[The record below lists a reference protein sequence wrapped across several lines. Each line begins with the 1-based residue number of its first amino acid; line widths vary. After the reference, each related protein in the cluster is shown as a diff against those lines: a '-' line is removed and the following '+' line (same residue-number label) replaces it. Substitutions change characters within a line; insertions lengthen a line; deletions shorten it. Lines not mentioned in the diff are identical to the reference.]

1 MSTATVALMG
11 HLARHGFT
19 IDDDLVGGALAA
31 QAGATPLTR
40 NVSRCTK
47 SSAATASFILRDML
61 TNNAPSL
68 VFVLN
73 DSANSINVY
82 PFVGQNINGSLNT
95 ALAVAAGGFAMFS
108 RVMATLDWR
117 AAAFT

>member
-1 MSTATVALMG
+1 MSTATLALMG

-19 IDDDLVGGALAA
+19 IDDDRSAGALAA
-31 QAGATPLTR
+31 QAGASPITR
-40 NVSRCTK
+40 NVTRCTV
-47 SSAATASFILRDML
+47 SSAATASFILRDIL
-61 TNNAPSL
+61 TNDTPSM
-68 VFVLN
+68 VFVIN

-95 ALAVAAGGFAMFS
+95 ALAVAAGGFAFFS
-108 RVMATLDWR
+108 RVQATLDWR

>member
-1 MSTATVALMG
+1 MSATTVALMG
-11 HLARHGFT
+11 HLARHGFSL
-19 IDDDLVGGALAA
+19 DDNLLGGALAA
-31 QAGATPLTR
+31 QAGATSLTR

-47 SSAATASFILRDML
+47 SSAATASFILRDIL
-61 TNNAPSL
+61 TNDTDSI
-68 VFVLN
+68 VWVIN

-95 ALAVAAGGFAMFS
+95 ALAVAAGGFAFFS
-108 RVMATLDWR
+108 RIQATLDWR